1 MARSERVEFIGSL
14 GDKLA
19 ARLELSVGP
28 PKAYA
33 IFAHCF
39 SCSKDIFA
47 ATRISRRLA
56 QQGIAVLRF
65 DFTGLG
71 QSDGDFSNSNFS
83 SNIEDLVKAAAFL
96 TDKYQ
101 APTLLIGHS
110 LGGAAVIAAAHDIPS
125 VRAVATVGA
134 PADAEHVSHQ
144 FKDDIATIERDGEA
158 EVSLSGRA
166 FTVRA
171 QFLRD
176 IAGRSL
182 EQAAAT
188 LNRPL
193 LITHSPIDEV
203 VGVENATRLFI
214 AAKHPK
220 SFFSLDGAD
229 HLLSDAE
236 SALHTANVIAAWAER
251 YVASAPLT
259 PPRKAKAGAVVVQ
272 ETGRGK
278 FENHVVV
285 GDHHFLT
292 DEPVDF
298 GGSDSGPTPYQFLN
312 TALGGCTAMTVRMYA
327 DRKQWPLDRVTVT
340 LDHAKGHAEDCEACA
355 EGEERR
361 VDIIERK
368 IRFEG
373 DLDTAQRAKLLEIAD
388 KCPVHRTLNSP
399 VVIRT
404 REDAAS

>member
-1 MARSERVEFIGSL
+1 MARSQRVEFIGAF
-14 GDKLA
+14 GDALA
-19 ARLELSVGP
+19 ARLELPAGP

-56 QQGIAVLRF
+56 QNGIAVLRF

-83 SNIEDLVKAAAFL
+83 SNIEDLVKAAEFL
-96 TDKYQ
+96 ADQYQ
-101 APTLLIGHS
+101 APSLLIGHS
-110 LGGAAVIAAAHDIPS
+110 LGGAAVIAAAHDIAS
-125 VRAVATVGA
+125 VRAVATIGA

-144 FKDDIATIERDGEA
+144 FKDDIEAIERDGVA
-158 EVSLSGRA
+158 DVCLSGRR
-166 FTVRA
+166 FTVRK
-171 QFLRD
+171 QFLDD
-176 IAGRSL
+176 IAGRTL

-193 LITHSPIDEV
+193 LIAHSPIDDV
-203 VGVENATRLFI
+203 VGVENATRLFV

-220 SFFSLDGAD
+220 SYLSLDDAD
-229 HLLSDAE
+229 HLLSDGN

-251 YVASAPLT
+251 YVAHAPLV

-285 GDHHFLT
+285 GDHQLLM
-292 DEPVDF
+292 DEPIDF

-312 TALGGCTAMTVRMYA
+312 SALGGCTAMTVRMYA
-327 DRKQWPLDRVTVT
+327 DRKKWPLDRVTVT
-340 LDHAKGHAEDCEACA
+340 LDHAKGHADDCEACL

-361 VDIIERK
+361 VDIIQRS
-368 IRFEG
+368 IRFDG
-373 DLDTAQRAKLLEIAD
+373 DLDAVQRAKLLEIAD

-404 REDAAS
+404 IEDVAK